1 MADAD
6 AKIAGSID
14 VLIDYKKGGLTLE
27 QAVDRFRKLTGLT
40 PDVAEKFIRG
50 RNDLAPRSGDR
61 RGDRQDRDTDSVGVS
76 NARRLPPISLSNSLG
91 QHANESGGDM
101 HQDGDET

>member
-6 AKIAGSID
+6 TKIAGSID
-14 VLIDYKKGGLTLE
+14 VLIDYKKGGLTLA

-50 RNDLAPRSGDR
+50 LG
-61 RGDRQDRDTDSVGVS
+61 RDNV
-76 NARRLPPISLSNSLG
+76 ISLQAKKSVI
-91 QHANESGGDM
+91 ESE
-101 HQDGDET
+101 QAKK

>member
-6 AKIAGSID
+6 TKIAGSID
-14 VLIDYKKGGLTLE
+14 VLIDYKKGGLTLA

-50 RNDLAPRSGDR
+50 LG
-61 RGDRQDRDTDSVGVS
+61 RDNV
-76 NARRLPPISLSNSLG
+76 ISLQAKKSVL
-91 QHANESGGDM
+91 ESE
-101 HQDGDET
+101 QAKK

>member
-50 RNDLAPRSGDR
+50 LG
-61 RGDRQDRDTDSVGVS
+61 RDNV
-76 NARRLPPISLSNSLG
+76 ISLQAKKSVV
-91 QHANESGGDM
+91 ESE
-101 HQDGDET
+101 QAKK